1 MLIARVR
8 PFKLAAVFLFL
19 SLSLSVHSQTSV
31 QTYAAATQSG
41 IDVLQ
46 QWYQPATGL
55 YSTTGWWNS
64 ANILTLLANADKLK
78 RNRALESVIANTFA
92 QAPTRNAGFLNAFY
106 DDEGWWALGW
116 IAAYDATG
124 KQAYLATAK
133 SIFADMTTG
142 WDSTCGGGIWWT
154 KKKTYKNAIANE
166 LFLSVA
172 AHLANRTRG
181 AQRSAYTGWAARE
194 WTWFHQS
201 GMINSHDVV
210 NDGLTDACT
219 NNNRT
224 TWTYN
229 QGVVLGGLAELSR
242 LTRSPDYAAQAQRI
256 ATAATQS
263 LVDSNGILHESC
275 ESHCSADAVQFK
287 GIFLRNLG
295 LLQHL
300 HTAGDYRQFIDAN
313 AASIL
318 ANDRDSTGHFGQSWS
333 GSQSGP
339 PSPATAGTQ
348 SSALDAIL
356 AAAAIR

>member
-1 MLIARVR
+1 MLTARVR
-8 PFKLAAVFLFL
+8 PFKLAAIFLLL
-19 SLSLSVHSQTSV
+19 SSFSIYPQN
-31 QTYAAATQSG
+31 YAAATQSG
-41 IDVLQ
+41 IDILQ
-46 QWYQPATGL
+46 QWYQPATGI

-64 ANILTLLANADKLK
+64 ANIITLLANADKLK
-78 RNRALESVIANTFA
+78 RSRALESVIANTFV
-92 QAPTRNAGFLNAFY
+92 QAPHENAGFLNVFY
-106 DDEGWWALGW
+106 DDEGWWALAW

-124 KQAYLATAK
+124 KQAYLATGK

-172 AHLANRTRG
+172 AHLANRTHG
-181 AQRSAYTGWAARE
+181 DERSTYTSWATRE
-194 WTWFHQS
+194 WTWFQQS
-201 GMINSHDVV
+201 GMINSDSLI
-210 NDGLTDACT
+210 NDGLTKSCE
-219 NNNRT
+219 NNHAT
-224 TWTYN
+224 IWTYN

-242 LTRSPDYAAQAQRI
+242 LTRSPDYAAAAQRI
-256 ATAATQS
+256 ALAATQT

-295 LLQHL
+295 LLQQL
-300 HTAGDYRQFIDAN
+300 HTGGDYKQFINAN

-318 ANDRDSTGHFGQSWS
+318 AKDRDPTGHFGQSWS
-333 GSQSGP
+333 GVQPGAKSGP
-339 PSPATAGTQ
+339 PTPATAGTQ

-356 AAAAIR
+356 VAASVIH